1 MTGKTNGKMLRFPP
15 GEPRRRACVLALP
28 SRGPGPSVTPRA
40 VAASLFVTVL
50 FANFP
55 IGTSRPPATRSLNL
69 VPHPLPKRFGVSPP
83 PSGRGGRRAE
93 AAAGSTREGREGEER
108 HADRRAR
115 AGGRRSEDP
124 VGDRGRGRIG
134 AGGAAGRSGRAGGP
148 AGAAE
153 GAQLPAPPSGC
164 THRPRALPKSLKLFG
179 LGGRGPGG
187 EAARGEVSAFPGH
200 FGLGLHSVA
209 RFRRRPRLL
218 RPRRERGSPRRPG
231 GRARRVRAGCLGRER
246 PPALPGGN

>member
-134 AGGAAGRSGRAGGP
+134 AGGARRAQRAGGRT
-148 AGAAE
+148 G
-153 GAQLPAPPSGC
+153 GGGGGRPAPGPSERLHAP
-164 THRPRALPKSLKLFG
+164 TPG
-179 LGGRGPGG
+179 LAEVIETVWTRGPGPWW
-187 EAARGEVSAFPGH
+187 RS
-200 FGLGLHSVA
+200 
-209 RFRRRPRLL
+209 
-218 RPRRERGSPRRPG
+218 SPRRSVG
-231 GRARRVRAGCLGRER
+231 FSGSLRARLALSGPVPAAASAPAPAAGTRFPSEARR
-246 PPALPGGN
+246 PGAAGPRGVPGAGATARPSRR